1 MKHGGNIYNFAERI
15 GCRPDQVLDFSA
27 NINPVQAIE
36 WRALQF
42 DPSPYADP
50 DYSTLKQALR
60 HRYPLPAS
68 ADLEPFN
75 GASAAIFALL
85 RMLHPEE
92 IVLYTPMYVEY
103 ARIARQLDCRI
114 RCIDRFEHFKQT
126 EIPPYSTVIFVNPAT
141 PDGALY
147 DLQEL
152 LAQWRAARCTILI
165 DESFLDFCPAA
176 ATASIAYRIDQIPN
190 LYLIKSLSKF
200 YGSAGVR
207 IGFVAAERT
216 AITNLKQLEPA
227 WKLSSFDIA
236 YMQQA
241 LYNDAFA
248 DNTRKQTTQLRES
261 LRQVLED
268 SNLFD
273 RVHPS
278 QANFIL
284 ARLAKIDGQAL
295 QRHLE
300 KARIL
305 IRVCD
310 NFEGLDKR
318 HVRFAVKDAESI
330 ARLAEC
336 LQHV

>member
-1 MKHGGNIYNFAERI
+1 MKHGGNIYSFAERI
-15 GCRPDQVLDFSA
+15 GCRPEQVLDFSA
-27 NINPVQAIE
+27 NINPVQAVDL
-36 WRALQF
+36 RTLQF

-50 DYSTLKQALR
+50 DYSALKEALR
-60 HRYPLPAS
+60 HRYPLPVH

-75 GASAAIFALL
+75 GASSGIFALL
-85 RMLHPEE
+85 RRLNPKEV
-92 IVLYTPMYVEY
+92 VLYTPMYVEY
-103 ARIARQLDCRI
+103 ARIARQLGCRI
-114 RCIDRFEHFKQT
+114 HYIDRFDRVEQT
-126 EIPPYSTVIFVNPAT
+126 KTPSHSTVIFVNPAT
-141 PDGALY
+141 PDGMLY
-147 DLQEL
+147 DLNDL
-152 LAQWRAARCTILI
+152 LTQWQAARCTIII
-165 DESFLDFCPAA
+165 DESFLDFCPSA
-176 ATASIAYRIDQIPN
+176 ATASIVDRIGLIPR

-207 IGFVAAERT
+207 IGFIAANRP
-216 AITNLKQLEPA
+216 AITALKQLEPA

-241 LYNDAFA
+241 LYNDAFV
-248 DNTRKQTTQLRES
+248 DNTRRQTTALRES
-261 LRQVLED
+261 LMQELQD

-273 RVHPS
+273 RVYPS

-284 ARLAKIDGQAL
+284 ARLAKIDGHAL
-295 QRHLE
+295 QRYLE

-318 HVRFAVKDAESI
+318 HVRFAVKDAASI
-330 ARLAEC
+330 VRLAEC